1 MAGADTRPPCRFYQV
16 GQCRAGSICKFAHV
30 KDSTNKLK
38 IAAPCKFFFNQG
50 YCAHGDR
57 CAFSHVKKA
66 EPPRAAAP
74 VPARRAP
81 PPAAAAAPAPP
92 PAPRSPT
99 IQEKLQR
106 VRAKLELDDALPMVK
121 AIEKANA
128 AAGLTAEGPLP
139 AQVDRL
145 LAALHLDDAAPAPA
159 PPPPSS
165 WAGAAASGLRED
177 TPPSPSALSADAVAF
192 KPAAAA
198 AAVTDDGTGFV
209 ATAAEAEHSATLTC
223 SVCLE
228 LVLPRRKFGVLP
240 NCDHAVCHPCIRT
253 WRGTNAQHAAARQ
266 CPECRTLSH
275 HVVPSTVFVTQP
287 ERKAALVQA
296 YLQKLK
302 RTPCKHF
309 NFGDGSCPFGSSCFY
324 AHTARDGTAVVIVPR
339 TVENVNGAKCM
350 KTYNLSDYLFPEAGA
365 DGGEMLL
372 QQIPVEEEA

>member
-165 WAGAAASGLRED
+165 WAGAAASGLKED

-192 KPAAAA
+192 KPAAG

-209 ATAAEAEHSATLTC
+209 AT
-223 SVCLE
+223 SVESGAIVE
-228 LVLPRRKFGVLP
+228 LKVMGKGMELSVSSS
-240 NCDHAVCHPCIRT
+240 
-253 WRGTNAQHAAARQ
+253 AARFIVEYS
-266 CPECRTLSH
+266 CTPKSGGCMDSFATNLTKCSY
-275 HVVPSTVFVTQP
+275 ST
-287 ERKAALVQA
+287 AL
-296 YLQKLK
+296 
-302 RTPCKHF
+302 RF
-309 NFGDGSCPFGSSCFY
+309 SC
-324 AHTARDGTAVVIVPR
+324 
-339 TVENVNGAKCM
+339 
-350 KTYNLSDYLFPEAGA
+350 
-365 DGGEMLL
+365 
-372 QQIPVEEEA
+372 EEEYDEA